1 MTALIDL
8 LPELNKAFFET
19 LYMVGIA
26 VVVAILIGMPLGII
40 LYVTD
45 NGLILENRFIK
56 TVAGIVTNLVRSIP
70 FIILLVFLLPFTNFL
85 LGTQIGP
92 TAASVP
98 LSVAAIPFFAR
109 IVESSAREI
118 DRGVIEAAVSV
129 GATPWTIIK
138 DIILP
143 EAKPGIISGL
153 TITIISLVGYS
164 AMAGTV
170 GGGGIGDLAIRY
182 GYYRYDNV
190 VMYTTVVVLIVLVQ
204 VRKST
209 RLNSSHV
216 AISYAVFCLKKKKQN
231 KERTGQ

>member
-1 MTALIDL
+1 MDALINI

-19 LYMVGIA
+19 IYMVGIA
-26 VVVAILIGMPLGII
+26 ILVALLIGMPLGII

-45 NGLILENRFIK
+45 NGLILQNRFIK
-56 TVAGIVTNLVRSIP
+56 SAAGIVTNLVRSIP
-70 FIILLVFLLPFTNFL
+70 FIILLVFLLPFTKLL

-92 TAASVP
+92 TAAAVP
-98 LSVAAIPFFAR
+98 LSIAAIPFFAR
-109 IVESSAREI
+109 MVESSAREI

-129 GATPWTIIK
+129 GAKPWTIIK

-143 EAKPGIISGL
+143 EAKPGIVSGL
-153 TITIISLVGYS
+153 TITIISLIGYS

-204 VRKST
+204 VIQFSGDFI
-209 RLNSSHV
+209 
-216 AISYAVFCLKKKKQN
+216 AKKIN
-231 KERTGQ
+231 KR

>member
-1 MTALIDL
+1 METFIEL

-26 VVVAILIGMPLGII
+26 VIVAIVIGMPLGIV
-40 LYVTD
+40 LYATD

-56 TVAGIVTNLVRSIP
+56 VVAGVVTNLVRSIP

-92 TAASVP
+92 TAAAVP

-182 GYYRYDNV
+182 GYYRYDNT

-204 VRKST
+204 VIQFT
-209 RLNSSHV
+209 GDLI
-216 AISYAVFCLKKKKQN
+216 AKKVN
-231 KERTGQ
+231 KR